1 MKQIPQLLWF
11 SGWGCEVSWFWLTE
25 RLREPL
31 FVEVARISD
40 YKKNHEKMEGLRSRI
55 NNQYIYYLIIK
66 NTGCNIA
73 RCSALSLI
81 SLVSLSGARSF
92 RKLQTNKC
100 GQTKYWI
107 SILDQLHFLKQ
118 DWSHFCSQLPLGSG
132 SVKSFCEATSRGHQ
146 VKTCAH
152 TQINNPFAQ
161 KFSLFSKNNKIIL
174 LCTSM

>member
-1 MKQIPQLLWF
+1 MKKW
-11 SGWGCEVSWFWLTE
+11 
-25 RLREPL
+25 
-31 FVEVARISD
+31 
-40 YKKNHEKMEGLRSRI
+40 LRSRL

-107 SILDQLHFLKQ
+107 SILEQLHFSEKG
-118 DWSHFCSQLPLGSG
+118 WSHFCSQLPLGSG
-132 SVKSFCEATSRGHQ
+132 SVKSFCAAPSRGHK
-146 VKTCAH
+146 VEMCAQTH
-152 TQINNPFAQ
+152 INNFFAQ
-161 KFSLFSKNNKIIL
+161 KSHYFATTKQLFCCAHPCNNFAFIDKYFNYTLALIHTNVPL
-174 LCTSM
+174 LTPAIVQYR